1 MVKNTF
7 KQFIK
12 FLVVGANNTAL
23 DFLILNILMKVFN
36 IYKGWSLIFLNSLS
50 FSIAVTNSYFIN
62 RFWTF
67 KERADKKIK
76 NIQIILLSIIIFLL
90 VNLKFLQIDFLSIF
104 LICLFIFL
112 VIFVNFHIIKS
123 FLTKEN
129 FIENTLKF
137 GKFIFFTLVGIII
150 NNGIVYIFT
159 TFIHPFFG
167 LSTILWANFS
177 KALATIVT
185 LFWNFTVYKFII
197 FKV

>member
-90 VNLKFLQIDFLSIF
+90 VNLKFLQIGFLSIF
-104 LICLFIFL
+104 LICLFISL

-177 KALATIVT
+177 KALATLIT

>member
-90 VNLKFLQIDFLSIF
+90 VNLKFLQIGFLSIF
-104 LICLFIFL
+104 LICLFISL